1 MEVKFLLEYFINNI
15 LCILVRETFEENCKI
30 KNKVKNYEINANFFS

>member
-1 MEVKFLLEYFINNI
+1 MEVKFLLEYFINNT
-15 LCILVRETFEENCKI
+15 CKRNFWTEENRKI